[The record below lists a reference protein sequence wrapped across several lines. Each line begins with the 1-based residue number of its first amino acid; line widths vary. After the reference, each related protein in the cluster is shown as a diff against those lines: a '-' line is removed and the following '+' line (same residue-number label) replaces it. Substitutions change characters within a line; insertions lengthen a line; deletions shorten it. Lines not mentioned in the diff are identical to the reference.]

1 MGGKQRARRRAVP
14 PLLRRK
20 QLPASRATSIAHRMV
35 TDLTRPGLLAW
46 FQPDGSGAE
55 STAFPHP
62 LTPPGGSLKRN
73 IRGHVTPS
81 TPCMACIVYLKR
93 PASQVPKCAAQFQK
107 SQTATETLFFQD
119 FGHCIFRVSRLLQKI
134 DNKGVMF
141 FLCTSHALGLHF
153 LAVKLYNASNPNH

>member
-1 MGGKQRARRRAVP
+1 MGGKQRARCRAVP

-46 FQPDGSGAE
+46 FSRTAPERNPPPFRTPSHHPEALLSGAYAA
-55 STAFPHP
+55 T
-62 LTPPGGSLKRN
+62 SLHRRLVWDALYTSNGRQVKCQNVRRN
-73 IRGHVTPS
+73 F
-81 TPCMACIVYLKR
+81 K
-93 PASQVPKCAAQFQK
+93 KN
-107 SQTATETLFFQD
+107 QTATETLFFQD

-153 LAVKLYNASNPNH
+153 VAVKLYNACNPNH